1 MKIKDNVY
9 CQDCQAIADTGTS
22 LIIGPTAVISEL
34 NKLIGATSLGFGPAQ
49 VDCSTID
56 KMPNFDVGFGEK
68 MFTLTP
74 NDYVLKVSLLDNVFI
89 RETCKLPSTHNDP
102 TQF

>member
-1 MKIKDNVY
+1 MKIKDNVF

-34 NKLIGATSLGFGPAQ
+34 NKMIGATSLGVGPAQ

-56 KMPNFDVGFGEK
+56 KMPNFEVVFGGK
-68 MFTLTP
+68 TFTLTP
-74 NDYVLKVSLLDNVFI
+74 TDYVLKVIEQWINF
-89 RETCKLPSTHNDP
+89 
-102 TQF
+102 